1 MADEKKET
9 IWTKLAAGEL
19 PSMELNTNVGISVQS
34 MVTIGLVLFITAV
47 LISVSFFAIKKR
59 LS

>member
-19 PSMELNTNVGISVQS
+19 PSMDLNTNVGISSSS

-47 LISVSFFAIKKR
+47 LIFTAFFAIKSK